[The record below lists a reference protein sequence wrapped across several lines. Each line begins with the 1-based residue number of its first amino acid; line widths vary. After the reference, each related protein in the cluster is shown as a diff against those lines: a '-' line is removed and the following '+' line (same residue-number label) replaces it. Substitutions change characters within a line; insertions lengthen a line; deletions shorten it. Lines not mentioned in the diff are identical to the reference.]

1 MNNRMQ
7 TAVQTPTNIHRAQAM
22 KNPSSRQSL
31 RSLRPLLVLALLGAS
46 CAAQAQTT
54 PSAMV
59 DVQSVIGAGAVT
71 GATGVVAINE
81 TSGLDNVQANQGV
94 LMNGPAPLNLTGS
107 LQGASSSAKTTAA
120 RSDIGNNAF
129 SNTAG
134 LLEVNQSAGVANLQR
149 NSAVIGAAPVEG
161 EIVADGVLSATT
173 AKNGSPARLTDN
185 HDAREVSIG
194 TDALKN
200 VSGIVQ
206 INQAA
211 GTGNVS
217 SNSFVLR
224 PPAGTFF

>member
-1 MNNRMQ
+1 MKATRTPFMN
-7 TAVQTPTNIHRAQAM
+7 TLP
-22 KNPSSRQSL
+22 SRQPL
-31 RSLRPLLVLALLGAS
+31 LRPVVALALFGCVS
-46 CAAQAQTT
+46 CAAQAQGV
-54 PSAMV
+54 PAQLS
-59 DVQSVIGAGAVT
+59 DLQSLIGSGVAN

-81 TSGLDNVQANQGV
+81 AAGLDNAQANQGV
-94 LMNGPAPLNLTGS
+94 ITGGQVPLNLI
-107 LQGASSSAKTTAA
+107 SSSQSASANAKTTAA
-120 RSDIGNNAF
+120 RSDIGSNAF
-129 SNTAG
+129 SNTSG
-134 LLEVNQSAGVANLQR
+134 LIEVNQSAGVGNLQR
-149 NSAVIGAAPVEG
+149 NSALIGAAPVEG

-173 AKNGSPARLTDN
+173 AKNGGSVGSAQN

-194 TDALKN
+194 ADALKN

>member
-1 MNNRMQ
+1 MKATRTPFMN
-7 TAVQTPTNIHRAQAM
+7 TLP
-22 KNPSSRQSL
+22 SRQPLL
-31 RSLRPLLVLALLGAS
+31 RSVIALALFGCVS
-46 CAAQAQTT
+46 CAAQAQGVPTQL
-54 PSAMV
+54 S
-59 DVQSVIGAGAVT
+59 DLQSLIGSGVAN

-81 TSGLDNVQANQGV
+81 AAGLDNAQANQGV
-94 LMNGPAPLNLTGS
+94 ITGGQVPLNLI
-107 LQGASSSAKTTAA
+107 SSSQSASTNAKTTAA
-120 RSDIGNNAF
+120 RSDIGSNAF
-129 SNTAG
+129 SNTSG
-134 LLEVNQSAGVANLQR
+134 LIEVNQSAGVGNLQR
-149 NSAVIGAAPVEG
+149 NSALIGAAPVEG

-173 AKNGSPARLTDN
+173 AKNGGSVGSAQN

-194 TDALKN
+194 ADALKN

>member
-1 MNNRMQ
+1 MKATRVPFMN
-7 TAVQTPTNIHRAQAM
+7 TLP
-22 KNPSSRQSL
+22 SRQPL
-31 RSLRPLLVLALLGAS
+31 LRPMIALALLGCVS
-46 CAAQAQTT
+46 FAAQAQGVPTQLT
-54 PSAMV
+54 
-59 DVQSVIGAGAVT
+59 DLQSLIGSGVAN

-81 TSGLDNVQANQGV
+81 AAGLDNAQANQGV
-94 LMNGPAPLNLTGS
+94 ITNGLVPFNLI
-107 LQGASSSAKTTAA
+107 SSSQSASTNAKTTAA
-120 RSDIGNNAF
+120 RSDIGSNAF
-129 SNTAG
+129 SNTSG
-134 LLEVNQSAGVANLQR
+134 RIEVNQSAGVGNLQR
-149 NSAVIGAAPVEG
+149 NSALIGAAPVEG

-173 AKNGSPARLTDN
+173 AKNGGSVGSGQN

-194 TDALKN
+194 SDALKN

>member
-1 MNNRMQ
+1 MKATRSPSMN
-7 TAVQTPTNIHRAQAM
+7 TLP
-22 KNPSSRQSL
+22 SRQPLL
-31 RSLRPLLVLALLGAS
+31 RSAIALALFGCVS
-46 CAAQAQTT
+46 CAAQAQGV
-54 PSAMV
+54 PAQLS
-59 DVQSVIGAGAVT
+59 DLQSLIGSGVAN

-81 TSGLDNVQANQGV
+81 AAGLDNAQANQGV
-94 LMNGPAPLNLTGS
+94 ITGGQVPLNLI
-107 LQGASSSAKTTAA
+107 SSSQSASTNAKTTAA
-120 RSDIGNNAF
+120 RSDIGSNAF
-129 SNTAG
+129 SNTSG
-134 LLEVNQSAGVANLQR
+134 LIEVNQSAGVGNLQR
-149 NSAVIGAAPVEG
+149 NSALIGAAPVEG

-173 AKNGSPARLTDN
+173 AKNGGSVGSAQN

-194 TDALKN
+194 ADALKN

>member
-1 MNNRMQ
+1 M
-7 TAVQTPTNIHRAQAM
+7 TTYRAPAM
-22 KNPSSRQSL
+22 KNLPSRQSL
-31 RSLRPLLVLALLGAS
+31 RSLIVLAVFGTSFSAH
-46 CAAQAQTT
+46 AQT
-54 PSAMV
+54 PPALV
-59 DVQSVIGAGAVT
+59 DAQSVIGSGVAIGAN
-71 GATGVVAINE
+71 GVVAINE

-107 LQGASSSAKTTAA
+107 AQSASADARTTAA
-120 RSDIGNNAF
+120 KSDIGSNAF
-129 SNTAG
+129 SNTSG
-134 LLEVNQSAGVANLQR
+134 LIEVNQSAGVANLQR

-173 AKNGSPARLTDN
+173 AKNGGTGGSGET
-185 HDAREVSIG
+185 HSAREVSIG

-206 INQAA
+206 INQTA
-211 GTGNVS
+211 GSGNVS

>member
-1 MNNRMQ
+1 MKAARASLMN
-7 TAVQTPTNIHRAQAM
+7 TLL
-22 KNPSSRQSL
+22 SRQPV
-31 RSLRPLLVLALLGAS
+31 LRPLITLVLLGCAS
-46 CAAQAQTT
+46 FAAQAQGL
-54 PSAMV
+54 PAQLN
-59 DVQSVIGAGAVT
+59 DVQSLIGSGAVT

-81 TSGLDNVQANQGV
+81 AAGLDNAQANQGV
-94 LMNGPAPLNLTGS
+94 ITNGQMPFNLIGS
-107 LQGASSSAKTTAA
+107 SQSASTNAKTTAA
-120 RSDIGNNAF
+120 RSDIGSNAF
-129 SNTAG
+129 SNTSG
-134 LLEVNQSAGVANLQR
+134 LIEVNQSAGVGNLQR
-149 NSAVIGAAPVEG
+149 NSALIGAAPVEG

-173 AKNGSPARLTDN
+173 AKNGGSVGSGQN

-194 TDALKN
+194 PDALRN

>member
-1 MNNRMQ
+1 MKTYRAMAMN
-7 TAVQTPTNIHRAQAM
+7 PL
-22 KNPSSRQSL
+22 PSRQSL
-31 RSLRPLLVLALLGAS
+31 RSLLVFALCGAS
-46 CAAQAQTT
+46 FAAHAQMP
-54 PSAMV
+54 PSALV
-59 DVQSVIGAGAVT
+59 DVQSVIGTGAVT

-81 TSGLDNVQANQGV
+81 TAGLDNVQANQGV

-107 LQGASSSAKTTAA
+107 VQSASANARTTAA

-129 SNTAG
+129 SNTSG
-134 LLEVNQSAGVANLQR
+134 LIEVNQSAGAANLQR

-161 EIVADGVLSATT
+161 EIVADGILSATT
-173 AKNGSPARLTDN
+173 AKNVGTGRSSEN